1 MFSEFK
7 KRNQSIKGNL
17 IRSDMY
23 NLLRENTLARY
34 NKYNVTKVLEHS
46 MELDANQT
54 KSVLKAVD
62 FYLENLIKNPQETKR
77 NERIIL
83 EYVSKVRDIKQFRD
97 SFKRR
102 VGVYRNKVHKA
113 HKLIQAHKEKFKS
126 LTAANK
132 KAEETEKAV
141 NEFCDLVLEAVNH
154 SCYYD
159 RVRRNYKAISKRFDI
174 DKLIQSR
181 VTRIEKA
188 IPCTN
193 VICEVVETYNL
204 TPMQKLQTAIET
216 CLYGFSINGC
226 PYDFRAVLHT
236 IVSFFYFNENL
247 TKEEVSRVLSR
258 VGFAMESLNQ
268 INMDEIVNKS
278 IPDTVKDISYG
289 VTPLEKYNIYY
300 NSLAKQ
306 ESYNPAVFK
315 DFLNTV
321 LKECNYPIFESMFPS
336 IVNTVDFISSSDTSY
351 TKKDYFETIKE
362 FLLENIGALPYAT
375 TTYCNRYLMEKN
387 TLEGDTRDNFIK
399 ELDTVT
405 DANNNWFSKQM
416 ALSEGSLMGKV
427 DAVIDKFKS
436 SLTALS
442 DKEKMASATFDAAI
456 ESVKKAIMEVGEDE
470 AREDVI
476 ADRYIPRAS
485 RVVKLTLAMGLGYMI
500 APTLSIIGLFFYIA
514 KTLQHRRDE
523 RRKILNELD
532 VEIDMCKKYIKQA
545 EEKDDFEKM
554 KRYKLILKKLL
565 DTREK
570 VKFLMVSK
578 GENVYSADYKN
589 DDE

>member
-102 VGVYRNKVHKA
+102 VGVYRNKVNKA
-113 HKLIQAHKEKFKS
+113 HKLIQDHKEKFKS

-141 NEFCDLVLEAVNH
+141 NEFCDLVLETVNH

-193 VICEVVETYNL
+193 VICEFVETYNL

-247 TKEEVSRVLSR
+247 TKDEVSSVLSR

-268 INMDEIVNKS
+268 FNMDEIVNKS
-278 IPDTVKDISYG
+278 IPDTVKDTSYG

-336 IVNTVDFISSSDTSY
+336 IVNTVDFISSDTSY

-399 ELDTVT
+399 ELDTVA
-405 DANNNWFSKQM
+405 DANSNWFSKQM

-514 KTLQHRRDE
+514 KSLQHRRDE
-523 RRKILNELD
+523 RRKVLNELD

>member
-193 VICEVVETYNL
+193 VICEFVETYNL

-247 TKEEVSRVLSR
+247 TKDEVSRVLSR

-485 RVVKLTLAMGLGYMI
+485 RVVKLTLTMGLGYMI

-523 RRKILNELD
+523 RRKVLNELD

>member
-193 VICEVVETYNL
+193 VICEFVETYNL

-247 TKEEVSRVLSR
+247 TKDEVSRVLSR
-258 VGFAMESLNQ
+258 VGFAIESLNQ
-268 INMDEIVNKS
+268 VNMDEIVNKS

-387 TLEGDTRDNFIK
+387 TLEGDTRNNFIK

-523 RRKILNELD
+523 RRKVLNELD

>member
-193 VICEVVETYNL
+193 VICEFVETYNL

-485 RVVKLTLAMGLGYMI
+485 RVVKLTLTMGLGYMI

-523 RRKILNELD
+523 RRKVLNELD

>member
-193 VICEVVETYNL
+193 VICEFVETYNL

-351 TKKDYFETIKE
+351 TKKDYFECIKE

-523 RRKILNELD
+523 RRKVLNELD

>member
-193 VICEVVETYNL
+193 VICEFVETYNL

-278 IPDTVKDISYG
+278 IPATVKDISYG

-523 RRKILNELD
+523 RRKVLNELD

>member
-113 HKLIQAHKEKFKS
+113 HKIIQDHKEKFKS

-141 NEFCDLVLEAVNH
+141 NEFCDLVLETVNH
-154 SCYYD
+154 NCYYD

-193 VICEVVETYNL
+193 VICEFVETYNL

-268 INMDEIVNKS
+268 INMDDIVNKS
-278 IPDTVKDISYG
+278 IPDTVKDTSYG

-399 ELDTVT
+399 ELDTVA
-405 DANNNWFSKQM
+405 DANSNRFSKQM

-523 RRKILNELD
+523 RRKVLNELD

>member
-7 KRNQSIKGNL
+7 KRNQSVKGNL

-193 VICEVVETYNL
+193 VICEFVETYNL

-387 TLEGDTRDNFIK
+387 TLEGDTRNNFIK

-523 RRKILNELD
+523 RRKVLNELD

>member
-193 VICEVVETYNL
+193 VICEFVETYNL

-375 TTYCNRYLMEKN
+375 MTYCNRCLMEKN

-523 RRKILNELD
+523 RRKVLNELD

>member
-113 HKLIQAHKEKFKS
+113 HKIIKDHKEKFKS

-193 VICEVVETYNL
+193 VICEFVETYNL

-268 INMDEIVNKS
+268 VNMDEIVNKS
-278 IPDTVKDISYG
+278 IPDTVEDTSYG

-321 LKECNYPIFESMFPS
+321 LKECNYQIFESMFPS

-387 TLEGDTRDNFIK
+387 TLEGDIRDNFIK
-399 ELDTVT
+399 ELDTVA
-405 DANNNWFSKQM
+405 DANSNWFSKQM

-514 KTLQHRRDE
+514 KSLQHRRDE
-523 RRKILNELD
+523 RRKVLNELD
-532 VEIDMCKKYIKQA
+532 VEIDMCKKYIKHA

>member
-159 RVRRNYKAISKRFDI
+159 RIRRNYKAISKRFDI

-193 VICEVVETYNL
+193 VICEFVETYNL

-306 ESYNPAVFK
+306 ESYNPAAFK

-523 RRKILNELD
+523 RRKVLNELD

>member
-193 VICEVVETYNL
+193 VICEFVETYNL

-268 INMDEIVNKS
+268 VNMDEIVNKS

-336 IVNTVDFISSSDTSY
+336 IVNTVDFISSSDTLY

-514 KTLQHRRDE
+514 KSLQHRRDE
-523 RRKILNELD
+523 RRKVLNELD

>member
-193 VICEVVETYNL
+193 VICEFVETYNL

-258 VGFAMESLNQ
+258 VGFAIESLNQ
-268 INMDEIVNKS
+268 VNMDEIVNKS

-375 TTYCNRYLMEKN
+375 MTYCNRCLMEKN

-399 ELDTVT
+399 ELDTVA

-485 RVVKLTLAMGLGYMI
+485 RVVKLTLTMGLGYMI

-523 RRKILNELD
+523 RRKVLNELD

>member
-113 HKLIQAHKEKFKS
+113 HKLIQDHKEKFKS

-193 VICEVVETYNL
+193 VICEFVETYNL

-278 IPDTVKDISYG
+278 IPDTVKDTSYG

-321 LKECNYPIFESMFPS
+321 LKECNYSIFESMFPS

-362 FLLENIGALPYAT
+362 FLLENIGSLPYAT

-523 RRKILNELD
+523 RRKVLNELD

-570 VKFLMVSK
+570 VKFLMISK

>member
-113 HKLIQAHKEKFKS
+113 HKLIQDHKEKFKS

-141 NEFCDLVLEAVNH
+141 NEFCDLVLETVNH

-193 VICEVVETYNL
+193 VICEFVETYNL

-247 TKEEVSRVLSR
+247 TKEEVSSVLSR

-268 INMDEIVNKS
+268 VNMDEIVDKS
-278 IPDTVKDISYG
+278 IPDTVKDTSYG

-362 FLLENIGALPYAT
+362 FLLENIGVLPYAT

-399 ELDTVT
+399 ELDTVI

-456 ESVKKAIMEVGEDE
+456 ESVKKSIMEVGEDE

-500 APTLSIIGLFFYIA
+500 TPTLSIIGLFFYIA
-514 KTLQHRRDE
+514 KSLQHRRDE
-523 RRKILNELD
+523 RRKVLNELD

-578 GENVYSADYKN
+578 GENVYSADNKN

>member
-193 VICEVVETYNL
+193 VICEFVETYNL

-258 VGFAMESLNQ
+258 VGFAIESLNQ
-268 INMDEIVNKS
+268 VNMDEIVNKS

-416 ALSEGSLMGKV
+416 ALSEGSLMGEV

-485 RVVKLTLAMGLGYMI
+485 RVVKLTLTMGLGYMI

-523 RRKILNELD
+523 RRKVLNELD

>member
-113 HKLIQAHKEKFKS
+113 HKLIQDHKEKFKS

-193 VICEVVETYNL
+193 VICEFVETYNL

-268 INMDEIVNKS
+268 INMDDIVNKS

-321 LKECNYPIFESMFPS
+321 LKECNYSIFESMFPS

-375 TTYCNRYLMEKN
+375 MTYCNRYLMEKN
-387 TLEGDTRDNFIK
+387 TLEGDIRDNFIK

-514 KTLQHRRDE
+514 KSLQHRRDE
-523 RRKILNELD
+523 RRKVLNELD

>member
-7 KRNQSIKGNL
+7 KRDQSIKGDL
-17 IRSDMY
+17 VRSDMY

-46 MELDANQT
+46 MELDTNQT
-54 KSVLKAVD
+54 KSVLKAID
-62 FYLENLIKNPQETKR
+62 FYLENLIKQPRETKR
-77 NERIIL
+77 NERIVL

-102 VGVYRNKVHKA
+102 SGVYRNKVNKA
-113 HKLIQAHKEKFKS
+113 HKIIKDHKDKFTNLVS
-126 LTAANK
+126 AAKENQ
-132 KAEETEKAV
+132 KAQEAEQAV
-141 NEFCDLVLEAVNH
+141 NEFCDLVLEIVNRN
-154 SCYYD
+154 CYYD

-174 DKLIQSR
+174 DKLIQCR
-181 VTRIEKA
+181 VARIEHS

-193 VICEVVETYNL
+193 VICEFIETYNL

-226 PYDFRAVLHT
+226 PYDFRAVIHN
-236 IVSFFYFNENL
+236 IIRFFVFNENL
-247 TKEEVSRVLSR
+247 TREEISQVLNR
-258 VGFAMESLNQ
+258 IGFAMESLNQ
-268 INMDEIVNKS
+268 LDMDSMVNKA
-278 IPDTVKDISYG
+278 IPEVNSDPKYG
-289 VTPLEKYNIYY
+289 YTPMDKYNII
-300 NSLAKQ
+300 SSDFAQK
-306 ESYNPAVFK
+306 ESYTP
-315 DFLNTV
+315 DLY
-321 LKECNYPIFESMFPS
+321 KEFVSTILENCGYNIFESKFPS
-336 IVNTVDFISSSDTSY
+336 IVGTIDYISASNPDF
-351 TKKDYFETIKE
+351 TKKVYCQNLTD
-362 FLLENIGALPYAT
+362 LLSESIGKLPYAT
-375 TTYCNRYLMEKN
+375 MTYCINYLMEQDDSEKEELEKLAETN
-387 TLEGDTRDNFIK
+387 AQCFKSHRALTEGTL
-399 ELDTVT
+399 V
-405 DANNNWFSKQM
+405 
-416 ALSEGSLMGKV
+416 GKV

-436 SLTALS
+436 SLTSLS
-442 DKEKMASATFDAAI
+442 DKEKMASATFDSAV
-456 ESVKKAIMEVGEDE
+456 ESVKKAIMDVGEQE

-514 KTLQHRRDE
+514 KSLQHRRDE
-523 RRKILNELD
+523 RRKVLNELD
-532 VEIDMCKKYIKQA
+532 VEIDMCKKYIKHA

-570 VKFLMVSK
+570 VKFLMASK
-578 GENVYSADYKN
+578 GENIYSAGKTN

>member
-113 HKLIQAHKEKFKS
+113 HKLIQDHKEKFKS
-126 LTAANK
+126 LTAAIK

-193 VICEVVETYNL
+193 VICEFVETYNL

-268 INMDEIVNKS
+268 INMDDIVNKS

-321 LKECNYPIFESMFPS
+321 LKECNYSIFESMFPS

-375 TTYCNRYLMEKN
+375 MTYCNRYLMEKN
-387 TLEGDTRDNFIK
+387 TLEGDIRDNFIK

-514 KTLQHRRDE
+514 KSLQHRRDE
-523 RRKILNELD
+523 RRKVLNELD

>member
-46 MELDANQT
+46 MELDTNQT

-102 VGVYRNKVHKA
+102 VGVYRNKVHKT
-113 HKLIQAHKEKFKS
+113 HKLIQDHKEKFKS

-141 NEFCDLVLEAVNH
+141 NEFCDLVLETVNH

-193 VICEVVETYNL
+193 VICEFVETYNL

-247 TKEEVSRVLSR
+247 TKDEVSSVLSR

-278 IPDTVKDISYG
+278 IPDTVKDTSYG

-306 ESYNPAVFK
+306 EFYNPAVFK

-375 TTYCNRYLMEKN
+375 MTYCNRYLMEKN

-399 ELDTVT
+399 ELDTVA
-405 DANNNWFSKQM
+405 DANSNWFSKQM

-514 KTLQHRRDE
+514 KSLQHRRDE
-523 RRKILNELD
+523 RRKVLNELD

>member
-193 VICEVVETYNL
+193 VICEFVETYNL

-268 INMDEIVNKS
+268 VNMDEIVNKS

-416 ALSEGSLMGKV
+416 ALSEGSLIGKV

-523 RRKILNELD
+523 RRKVLNELD

>member
-193 VICEVVETYNL
+193 VICEFVETYNL

-336 IVNTVDFISSSDTSY
+336 IVNTVDFISSSDTLY

-514 KTLQHRRDE
+514 KSLQHRRDE
-523 RRKILNELD
+523 RRKVLNELD

>member
-83 EYVSKVRDIKQFRD
+83 EYVSKVRDIKQLRD

-113 HKLIQAHKEKFKS
+113 HKLIQDHKEKFKS

-193 VICEVVETYNL
+193 VICEFVETYNL

-247 TKEEVSRVLSR
+247 TKDEVSSVLSR

-278 IPDTVKDISYG
+278 IPDTVKDTSYG

-306 ESYNPAVFK
+306 ESYNPAIFK

-399 ELDTVT
+399 ELDTVA

-456 ESVKKAIMEVGEDE
+456 ESVKKSIMEVGEDE

-514 KTLQHRRDE
+514 KSLQHRRDE
-523 RRKILNELD
+523 RRKVLNELD

>member
-113 HKLIQAHKEKFKS
+113 HKLIQDHKEKFKS
-126 LTAANK
+126 LTVANK

-193 VICEVVETYNL
+193 VICEFVETYNL

-278 IPDTVKDISYG
+278 IPDTVKDTSYG

-336 IVNTVDFISSSDTSY
+336 IVNTIDFISSSDTSY

-375 TTYCNRYLMEKN
+375 TTYCNRYLM
-387 TLEGDTRDNFIK
+387 
-399 ELDTVT
+399 
-405 DANNNWFSKQM
+405 
-416 ALSEGSLMGKV
+416 
-427 DAVIDKFKS
+427 
-436 SLTALS
+436 
-442 DKEKMASATFDAAI
+442 
-456 ESVKKAIMEVGEDE
+456 
-470 AREDVI
+470 
-476 ADRYIPRAS
+476 
-485 RVVKLTLAMGLGYMI
+485 
-500 APTLSIIGLFFYIA
+500 
-514 KTLQHRRDE
+514 
-523 RRKILNELD
+523 
-532 VEIDMCKKYIKQA
+532 
-545 EEKDDFEKM
+545 
-554 KRYKLILKKLL
+554 
-565 DTREK
+565 
-570 VKFLMVSK
+570 
-578 GENVYSADYKN
+578 
-589 DDE
+589 

>member
-181 VTRIEKA
+181 VTRSEKA
-188 IPCTN
+188 IPSTN
-193 VICEVVETYNL
+193 VICEFVETYNL

-278 IPDTVKDISYG
+278 IPDTVKDTSYG

-514 KTLQHRRDE
+514 KSLQHRRDE
-523 RRKILNELD
+523 RRKVLNELD

>member
-113 HKLIQAHKEKFKS
+113 YKLIQDHKEKFKS

-141 NEFCDLVLEAVNH
+141 NEFCDLVLETVNH

-188 IPCTN
+188 IPCI
-193 VICEVVETYNL
+193 ICEFVETYNL

-258 VGFAMESLNQ
+258 VGFAIESLNQ
-268 INMDEIVNKS
+268 VNMDDIVNKS
-278 IPDTVKDISYG
+278 IPDTVKDTSYG

-306 ESYNPAVFK
+306 ESYNPTVFK

-375 TTYCNRYLMEKN
+375 MTYCNRYLMEKN

-399 ELDTVT
+399 ELNTVA
-405 DANNNWFSKQM
+405 DANSNWFSKQM

-456 ESVKKAIMEVGEDE
+456 ESVKKSIMEVGEDE

-514 KTLQHRRDE
+514 KSLQHRRDE
-523 RRKILNELD
+523 RRKVLNELD

>member
-193 VICEVVETYNL
+193 VICEFVETYNL

-306 ESYNPAVFK
+306 QSYNPAVFK

>member
-193 VICEVVETYNL
+193 VICEFVETYNL

-247 TKEEVSRVLSR
+247 TKDEVSRVLSR

-278 IPDTVKDISYG
+278 IPDTVKDTSYG

-306 ESYNPAVFK
+306 ESYNPALFK

-485 RVVKLTLAMGLGYMI
+485 RVVKLTLTMGLGYMI

-523 RRKILNELD
+523 RRKVLNELD

>member
-193 VICEVVETYNL
+193 VICEFVETYNL

-399 ELDTVT
+399 ELDTVA

-436 SLTALS
+436 SLTAVS

-523 RRKILNELD
+523 RRKVLNELD

>member
-193 VICEVVETYNL
+193 VICEFVETYNL

-268 INMDEIVNKS
+268 VNMDEIVNKS
-278 IPDTVKDISYG
+278 IPDTVKDTSYG

-315 DFLNTV
+315 DFLNIV
-321 LKECNYPIFESMFPS
+321 LKECNYHIFESMFPS

-399 ELDTVT
+399 ELDTVV

-523 RRKILNELD
+523 RRKVLNELD

>member
-193 VICEVVETYNL
+193 VICEFVETYNL

-258 VGFAMESLNQ
+258 VGFAIESLNQ
-268 INMDEIVNKS
+268 VNMDEIVNKS

-485 RVVKLTLAMGLGYMI
+485 RVVKLTLTMGLGYMI

-523 RRKILNELD
+523 RRKVLNELD

>member
-193 VICEVVETYNL
+193 VICEFVETYNL

-362 FLLENIGALPYAT
+362 FLLENIGALQYAT
-375 TTYCNRYLMEKN
+375 MTDCNIYLMEKN

-523 RRKILNELD
+523 RRKVLNELD

>member
-102 VGVYRNKVHKA
+102 VGVYRNKVHNA
-113 HKLIQAHKEKFKS
+113 HKLIQDHKEKFKS

-141 NEFCDLVLEAVNH
+141 SEFCDLVLETVNH

-193 VICEVVETYNL
+193 VICEFVETYNL

-300 NSLAKQ
+300 NSLANQ

-523 RRKILNELD
+523 RRKVLNELD

>member
-193 VICEVVETYNL
+193 VICEFVETYNL

-387 TLEGDTRDNFIK
+387 TLEGDTRNNFIK

-523 RRKILNELD
+523 RRKVLNELD

>member
-102 VGVYRNKVHKA
+102 VEVYRNKVHKA
-113 HKLIQAHKEKFKS
+113 HKIIQDHKEKFKS

-193 VICEVVETYNL
+193 VICEFVETYNL

-278 IPDTVKDISYG
+278 IPDTVKDTSYG

-321 LKECNYPIFESMFPS
+321 LKECNYSIFESMFPS

-456 ESVKKAIMEVGEDE
+456 ESVKKSIMEVGEDE

-523 RRKILNELD
+523 RRKVLNELD

>member
-46 MELDANQT
+46 MELDVNQT

-193 VICEVVETYNL
+193 VICEFVETYNL

-523 RRKILNELD
+523 RRKVLNELD

>member
-102 VGVYRNKVHKA
+102 VVIYRNKVHKA
-113 HKLIQAHKEKFKS
+113 HKLIQDHKEKIKS

-141 NEFCDLVLEAVNH
+141 NEFCDLVLETVNH

-193 VICEVVETYNL
+193 VICEFVETYNL

-247 TKEEVSRVLSR
+247 TKEEVSSVLSR

-278 IPDTVKDISYG
+278 IPDTVEDTSYG

-351 TKKDYFETIKE
+351 TKKAYFETIKE

-387 TLEGDTRDNFIK
+387 TLEGDARDNFIK
-399 ELDTVT
+399 ELDTVAE
-405 DANNNWFSKQM
+405 ANNNWFSKQM

-485 RVVKLTLAMGLGYMI
+485 RVVKLTLTMGLGYMI

-523 RRKILNELD
+523 RRKVLNELD

>member
-113 HKLIQAHKEKFKS
+113 HKIIQDHKEKFKS

-193 VICEVVETYNL
+193 VICEFVETYNL

-268 INMDEIVNKS
+268 VNMDEIVNKS
-278 IPDTVKDISYG
+278 IPDTVKDTSYG

-315 DFLNTV
+315 DFLNIV
-321 LKECNYPIFESMFPS
+321 LKECNYHIFESMFPS

-399 ELDTVT
+399 ELDTVV

-532 VEIDMCKKYIKQA
+532 VEIDMCKKYIKQS